1 MVKNKLVK
9 NVTIDELAVIINN
22 GFQGQMDY
30 MEKKFE
36 AIDKNFEAIDKN
48 FTQVASKKELD
59 EVKKDVKYIKENLDD
74 ASKLGQRV
82 DYIEGILNIQPIK
95 K

>member
-1 MVKNKLVK
+1 MADKKI
-9 NVTIDELAVIINN
+9 TIEKLAVIINK

-36 AIDKNFEAIDKN
+36 EINKN
-48 FTQVASKKELD
+48 FTQVVSKRDLD
-59 EVKKDVKYIKENLDD
+59 EVKKDVKYIKENLKS
-74 ASKLGQRV
+74 AAELEKEV
-82 DYIEGILNIQPIK
+82 DYIKNTLSIPAIK

>member
-1 MVKNKLVK
+1 MSENKLVK
-9 NVTIDELAVIINN
+9 NVTIDELAVIINK

-30 MEKKFE
+30 MDKK
-36 AIDKNFEAIDKN
+36 FEAIDKN

-95 K
+95 KS

>member
-1 MVKNKLVK
+1 MAEKKI
-9 NVTIDELAVIINN
+9 TIEKLAVIINK

-30 MEKKFE
+30 MEKKF
-36 AIDKNFEAIDKN
+36 A
-48 FTQVASKKELD
+48 QVARKKELD

-74 ASKLGQRV
+74 AGKLAERV
-82 DYIEGILNIQPIK
+82 DRIENMLDMPALK

>member
-1 MVKNKLVK
+1 MADKKI
-9 NVTIDELAVIINN
+9 TIEKLAVIINK

-36 AIDKNFEAIDKN
+36 AIDKNFA
-48 FTQVASKKELD
+48 QVASKKELD
-59 EVKKDVKYIKENLDD
+59 EVKKDVKYIKDNLDD

-82 DYIEGILNIQPIK
+82 DYIENTLDIPAIK

>member
-1 MVKNKLVK
+1 MAEKKI
-9 NVTIDELAVIINN
+9 TIEKLAVIINK

-30 MEKKFE
+30 MEKKF
-36 AIDKNFEAIDKN
+36 A
-48 FTQVASKKELD
+48 QVATKKELD

-74 ASKLGQRV
+74 AGKLTERV
-82 DYIEGILNIQPIK
+82 DRIENMLDMPAFK

>member
-1 MVKNKLVK
+1 MANKK
-9 NVTIDELAVIINN
+9 ITIDHLAVIINK

-36 AIDKNFEAIDKN
+36 AIDKNF
-48 FTQVASKKELD
+48 TQVAAKKELD
-59 EVKKDVKYIKENLDD
+59 EIRKDVKYIKENVED
-74 ASKLGQRV
+74 ARKLEQRV
-82 DYIEGILNIQPIK
+82 DHIENMLDVPALK

>member
-1 MVKNKLVK
+1 MAKKNGKK
-9 NVTIDELAVIINN
+9 ITINKLAVIINK

-30 MEKKFE
+30 MEKKF
-36 AIDKNFEAIDKN
+36 A
-48 FTQVASKKELD
+48 QVATKKELD

-74 ASKLGQRV
+74 AGKLGQRV
-82 DYIEGILNIQPIK
+82 DYIENTLNIQPIK